1 MWIKHNL
8 YISIDII
15 MQWICN
21 TKLDIG
27 RIIYFAVLNW
37 YHSFEW
43 NMEPLI
49 VCNYAIRHFC
59 ICNLVP
65 FNYEFSGPQNI
76 SAVSSKAK
84 NIIFERKQTKLTF
97 IENSS

>member
-1 MWIKHNL
+1 
-8 YISIDII
+8 
-15 MQWICN
+15 
-21 TKLDIG
+21 
-27 RIIYFAVLNW
+27 
-37 YHSFEW
+37 
-43 NMEPLI
+43 MEQAS

-84 NIIFERKQTKLTF
+84 NIIIERKQTKLTF